1 MKHLEEECNEVL
13 KPKLEQKEKQ
23 CQVNY
28 IMWDNVFMKGLLSFK
43 IINVFIF

>member
-1 MKHLEEECNEVL
+1 MEEHYMTILDDMKHLEEECNEVL

-28 IMWDNVFMKGLLSFK
+28 IM
-43 IINVFIF
+43 